1 MKKNKIIKLTEEQFK
16 QIINEDYPFDYKG
29 SESTKVNHGSEITGE
44 GPHIIDAPDV
54 NVTPMTGDNYEK
66 EITNG
71 SWCTALP
78 KGGCFLIH

>member
-29 SESTKVNHGSEITGE
+29 SESPKVNHGSEITGE

-54 NVTPMTGDNYEK
+54 NVTPMTSDNYEK

-71 SWCTALP
+71 SWWNRKYGFKC
-78 KGGCFLIH
+78 